1 MSNIEV
7 NNTGV
12 NCAKDAKSK
21 VCKISNSK
29 ENTLNNQ
36 AEFASEFDFNDT
48 SNQVYNSGNTSSKM
62 FKPNQQNHPVSE
74 RTAWN

>member
-7 NNTGV
+7 NNTGM
-12 NCAKDAKSK
+12 NCTKDANGK

-36 AEFASEFDFNDT
+36 EEFASEFDSNNT
-48 SNQVYNSGNTSSKM
+48 SNQNYNSRNTFSKM
-62 FKPNQQNHPVSE
+62 FKPNKQNHPVSE